1 MRTGYASI
9 LVSRTR
15 GAPLLRPAT
24 PSRFE
29 PQARPGDLGH
39 DMTIGNH
46 IDATPEAPAGPSR
59 VEVRMHEPPAGRPHP
74 WAADEQDEPLMSLRR
89 PEEDEPDRRHGI
101 APTGAPRSGQ
111 SRMPAERAAVA
122 SAPEPTESAD
132 RRTPEPTGPVEQ
144 LVVTRR
150 AEHEHLSAV
159 RSSTPVEHGA
169 VQPPIIVRIG
179 RLEVR
184 AVQPPPAPRA
194 EARPQRQAGPTLE
207 ERLLARDRR

>member
-1 MRTGYASI
+1 VRPGYASI

-29 PQARPGDLGH
+29 PRDRPGDLAD
-39 DMTIGNH
+39 DMTIGGH
-46 IDATPEAPAGPSR
+46 LDATPQASAGPSQ
-59 VEVRMHEPPAGRPHP
+59 VERLPEPAAAQLHP
-74 WAADEQDEPLMSLRR
+74 WAADEQDEPLMSPRR
-89 PEEDEPDRRHGI
+89 PDENETDRRPGT
-101 APTGAPRSGQ
+101 APPAPRMGR

-122 SAPEPTESAD
+122 AAPEPTESAD
-132 RRTPEPTGPVEQ
+132 RHSPEPTGPVEQ

-150 AEHEHLSAV
+150 AEHQQLSAV
-159 RSSTPVEHGA
+159 GSHTPTEHDV
-169 VQPPIIVRIG
+169 VQPPIMVRIG

-194 EARPQRQAGPTLE
+194 PARPQRHAGPTLE